1 MASPVV
7 PGHIRERKRP
17 GKTGTPEGTGIRKRC
32 HCKRLR
38 NGSHFGSTC
47 RRWGE
52 GQPSN
57 FSTTRSMNSAAT
69 KIVAT
74 GPQGFLEIGV
84 LKFIRIHTRAN

>member
-1 MASPVV
+1 MRALDSFS
-7 PGHIRERKRP
+7 RP
-17 GKTGTPEGTGIRKRC
+17 GNPGPRKTGTPAGTGVRKCR
-32 HCKRLR
+32 HYRDLR
-38 NGSHFGSTC
+38 NASHYGSMF